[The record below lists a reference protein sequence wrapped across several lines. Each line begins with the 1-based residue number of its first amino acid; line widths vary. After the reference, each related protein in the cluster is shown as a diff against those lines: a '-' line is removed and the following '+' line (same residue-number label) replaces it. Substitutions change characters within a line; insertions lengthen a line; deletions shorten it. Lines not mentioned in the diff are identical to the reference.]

1 MLKNGLTKMKTAIN
15 IGQITAREI
24 IKILGGGA
32 AVANL
37 LQIRPASVSEW
48 TVRNSI
54 PDDKL
59 IRLAVCLESVTKEE
73 ISRRD
78 LFPEDWMK
86 IWPELA
92 EPEKQCSCVNE

>member
-1 MLKNGLTKMKTAIN
+1 MKTAIN

-32 AVANL
+32 AVASA
-37 LQIRPASVSEW
+37 LQIKPASVSEW
-48 TVRNSI
+48 AMRNTI

-59 IRLAVCLESVTKEE
+59 IRLAVCLEEVTSEQ
-73 ISRRD
+73 ISRRK
-78 LFPEDWMK
+78 LFPDDWMK